1 MGRIKADRPRQ
12 ATMADVARLAGVSTM
27 TVSRLLAN
35 PAAVS
40 GETGERIRQAIER
53 LGYVT
58 DRVAGSL
65 SSRRTGFVAAVL
77 PTLANT
83 NFADTAH
90 GLTEALRPRGY
101 QLLIGY
107 TMYDM
112 HEEERIVRA
121 MLARRPEALVLA
133 ETLHTKATTQLLL
146 GAGIPIVEIWERPEC
161 PVDRAV
167 GFSNAE
173 AGRAAARHLIELGHR
188 RIAALGPADDG
199 PACDQRA
206 MRRLDG
212 FAAMLREAGLSDELV
227 IRDGP
232 TPFSFAEG
240 AAALARL
247 LERAADVTALFAVSD
262 LSAVGAL
269 MECQRR
275 GIGVPDRLSIMG
287 FGDFEIGRVC
297 VPSLTTVGVDARAI
311 GEEAGRLILE
321 LLDADQVAGSLT
333 RPAALDL
340 GFVVIE
346 RGSTCRAH
354 DDGSGVRLAKHRRD
368 GGKLVAR
375 AS

>member
-133 ETLHTKATTQLLL
+133 ETLHTKATIQLLL
-146 GAGIPIVEIWERPEC
+146 GAGIPIVEIWERPER

-173 AGRAAARHLIELGHR
+173 AGRAAARHLIGLGHR

-247 LERAADVTALFAVSD
+247 LARAADVTALFAVSD

-275 GIGVPDRLSIMG
+275 GIGVPEPLSIMG

-311 GEEAGRLILE
+311 GEETGRLILE
-321 LLDADQVAGSLT
+321 LLDADRVASDLV

-340 GFVVIE
+340 GFAVIE
-346 RGSTCRAH
+346 RGSTCRVL
-354 DDGSGVRLAKHRRD
+354 DDGSGVGLARQERP
-368 GGKLVAR
+368 GGKLVTG

>member
-146 GAGIPIVEIWERPEC
+146 GAGIPIVEIWERPER

-275 GIGVPDRLSIMG
+275 GVGVPDRLSIMG

>member
-146 GAGIPIVEIWERPEC
+146 GAGIPIVEIWERPER

>member
-146 GAGIPIVEIWERPEC
+146 GAGIPIVETWEQPER

-275 GIGVPDRLSIMG
+275 GVGVPDRLSIMG

-368 GGKLVAR
+368 GGKLAAR

>member
-83 NFADTAH
+83 NFSDTAH

-146 GAGIPIVEIWERPEC
+146 GAGIPIVEIWERPER

-368 GGKLVAR
+368 GGKLAAR

>member
-1 MGRIKADRPRQ
+1 MGRVKASRPRQ

-40 GETGERIRQAIER
+40 GETAERIQQAIDR

-107 TMYDM
+107 TMYDRR
-112 HEEERIVRA
+112 EEERIVRA

-133 ETLHTKATTQLLL
+133 ETIHTRAATQLLL
-146 GAGIPIVEIWERPEC
+146 GAGIPVVEIWERPER
-161 PVDRAV
+161 PVDHAV
-167 GFSNAE
+167 GFSNVE

-188 RIAALGPADDG
+188 RIAALGPSDHG
-199 PACDQRA
+199 EACDQRA

-212 FAAMLREAGLSDELV
+212 FAGMLREAGLSDGLV
-227 IRDGP
+227 VRDGP
-232 TPFSFAEG
+232 TPFSFAAG
-240 AAALARL
+240 AAALAHL
-247 LERAADVTALFAVSD
+247 LERTTDFTALFAVSD
-262 LSAVGAL
+262 LSAFGAL

-275 GIGVPDRLSIMG
+275 GIAVPGRLSIMG
-287 FGDFEIGRVC
+287 FGDFELGRVC
-297 VPSLTTVGVDARAI
+297 VPSLTTVGVDAQVI
-311 GEEAGRLILE
+311 GREAGRLILE
-321 LLDADQVAGSLT
+321 LLDAERVGSSLA
-333 RPAALDL
+333 RPATLDL
-340 GFVVIE
+340 GFTVVG
-346 RGSTCRAH
+346 RGSTRRLGEV
-354 DDGSGVRLAKHRRD
+354 GSRT
-368 GGKLVAR
+368 
-375 AS
+375 

>member
-133 ETLHTKATTQLLL
+133 ETLHNKATTQLLL
-146 GAGIPIVEIWERPEC
+146 GAGIPIVEIWEQPER

-368 GGKLVAR
+368 GGKLAAR

>member
-146 GAGIPIVEIWERPEC
+146 GAGIPIVEIWERPER

-368 GGKLVAR
+368 GGKLAAR

>member
-83 NFADTAH
+83 NFSDTAH

-146 GAGIPIVEIWERPEC
+146 GAGIPIVEIWEQPER